1 MPVEHF
7 YTVRASSQGKTLL
20 FFAEEEGKP
29 GVGKSGLS
37 AATTSAAY
45 VREGEGATVIPLVD
59 RVPGQTVEGAFFEV
73 DAVHLPGVYAL
84 SAPDALLRQG
94 STRALVLVRAPGATI
109 RPITIDLV
117 AYDPQDEDRMGVSS
131 LSSERRHEFLRRAL
145 PRFTEMELELGRDVE
160 STLKSHLAERKQ
172 KSKGKKAQ
180 KDEPGAARKKAE
192 KKAKKAEKR
201 AEKKAEK
208 ADKKAK
214 KQAEKVADAEK
225 KSKKA
230 KKD

>member
-7 YTVRASSQGKTLL
+7 YTVRASTQGKTLL
-20 FFAEEEGKP
+20 FFAEDEGRR
-29 GVGKSGLS
+29 GVGKGGLT
-37 AATTSAAY
+37 AADATAAY
-45 VREGEGATVIPLVD
+45 VREGEGATVIPLVAPT
-59 RVPGQTVEGAFFEV
+59 PGQRVEGAFYEV
-73 DAVHLPGVYAL
+73 DAVSLPGVYAL
-84 SAPDALLRQG
+84 SAPDALLREG

-117 AYDPQDEDRMGVSS
+117 AYDPQDEDRIGVSS

-172 KSKGKKAQ
+172 KSKGKKAK
-180 KDEPGAARKKAE
+180 KDDAARAQKKADKRAKKAE
-192 KKAKKAEKR
+192 KKQ
-201 AEKKAEK
+201 KKAEK
-208 ADKKAK
+208 AGR
-214 KQAEKVADAEK
+214 ADK
-225 KSKKA
+225 KSKQA